1 MLTVVVN
8 HALDIA
14 KNLAVSSVGFFSGL
28 GTANDALSLKDTL
41 GLRVENE
48 GDGKKTLD
56 PFCNVLAR
64 GYLPRGWDS
73 RFGAPLFAGD
83 DNMVR

>member
-1 MLTVVVN
+1 MVVN

-14 KNLAVSSVGFFSGL
+14 KNLAVSSMGFFSGL
-28 GTANDALSLKDTL
+28 GAANYALSLKDTL

-48 GDGKKTLD
+48 GDSKKTLD
-56 PFCNVLAR
+56 PFCDLLAR

-73 RFGAPLFAGD
+73 MFGGPLFTGD
-83 DNMVR
+83 DNTVR